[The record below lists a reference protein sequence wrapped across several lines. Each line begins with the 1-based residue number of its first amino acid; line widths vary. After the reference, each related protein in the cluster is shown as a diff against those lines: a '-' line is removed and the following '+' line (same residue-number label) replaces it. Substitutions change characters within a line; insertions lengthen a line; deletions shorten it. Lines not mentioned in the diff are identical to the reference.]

1 MLRTGA
7 ARLAASRP
15 SQIGKRT
22 LASAIEAREGAKAQ
36 ESEAAL
42 PDRVMAAYLEPSRVP
57 TDGNIPA
64 CQLHLRSYDVSSL
77 TFFSDFAMRAAF
89 HLGMPAKGPVPMPK
103 KTERWTVPRGPFVH
117 KKTQENFERITYKR
131 MISIKDTHPDV
142 VEKWLGYLHA
152 NVFPG
157 VGLKAHLYSFEEVG
171 AGAQASKRRVNE
183 AIERGHGE
191 ESHEAQNPAAQEAE
205 KLLKQAAFKEQ

>member
-1 MLRTGA
+1 MKG
-7 ARLAASRP
+7 S
-15 SQIGKRT
+15 RT
-22 LASAIEAREGAKAQ
+22 LATAVEPNQTQPAKREEAT
-36 ESEAAL
+36 L
-42 PDRVMAAYLEPSRVP
+42 PDRIMAAYLEPSRRQA
-57 TDGNIPA
+57 TDNVPA
-64 CQLHLRSYDVSSL
+64 CQLHLRSYDVPSL

-131 MISIKDTHPDV
+131 LISIVDTHPEV
-142 VEKWLGYLHA
+142 VDKWLGYLHA

-157 VGLKAHLYSFEEVG
+157 VGIKAHTYSFEEVG
-171 AGAQASKRRVNE
+171 AGAKANKQRVKD

-191 ESHEAQNPAAQEAE
+191 EQQRVQNPAAQEAE
-205 KLLKQAAFKEQ
+205 KLLKQDAYKA